1 VRRVLGTADGLL
13 KNDVNTTLAD
23 LRRPLASAD
32 TLLKNA
38 DTTVLG
44 RNAPVQQDLRDALQE
59 ITLAARSLRV
69 LADYLDRHP
78 ESLLRGKKDEKP

>member
-1 VRRVLGTADGLL
+1 MRRVLGTADGLL

-44 RNAPVQQDLRDALQE
+44 RNAPLQQDLRDALQE